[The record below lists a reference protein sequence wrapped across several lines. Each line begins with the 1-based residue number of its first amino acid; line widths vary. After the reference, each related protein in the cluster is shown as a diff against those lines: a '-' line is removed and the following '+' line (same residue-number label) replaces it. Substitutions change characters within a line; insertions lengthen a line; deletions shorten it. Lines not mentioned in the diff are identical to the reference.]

1 MNEYSSDNLLSS
13 TYFIFKIFHYI
24 ICYLKKIAPPQKKV
38 LLPGSKL
45 RTSTESLEGG
55 MSSAATSQSLVLI
68 RLYSTL
74 KAVIGE
80 PPFARGIQVT

>member
-1 MNEYSSDNLLSS
+1 MVKKKKDEYASKVS
-13 TYFIFKIFHYI
+13 TAG
-24 ICYLKKIAPPQKKV
+24 LKQNVWI

-80 PPFARGIQVT
+80 PPFARGIHVT